1 MFGTW
6 PNNIRDNKKPNNPR
20 PLYDHY
26 IIAWCYMLVIRNS
39 LSISFL
45 NLSCQMETARQE
57 IARHGRT
64 FHSSQRY
71 SQSHIKFNHSCVR
84 SFALTSNVSGFSS
97 CCRTESF
104 WKSPRWQLRFFAGQD
119 KKKINSKNKKST
131 SSSPLPLQLS
141 ITGWSKLGLLNLK
154 MPPTFHFIS
163 CVDLELINRNDRS
176 RIGQMEKNNNQIN
189 PHIKQG
195 NKVYFL

>member
-1 MFGTW
+1 MSADFPAAVGQ
-6 PNNIRDNKKPNNPR
+6 N
-20 PLYDHY
+20 HFE
-26 IIAWCYMLVIRNS
+26 S
-39 LSISFL
+39 LHAD
-45 NLSCQMETARQE
+45 SCGSLQ
-57 IARHGRT
+57 GRT
-64 FHSSQRY
+64 
-71 SQSHIKFNHSCVR
+71 
-84 SFALTSNVSGFSS
+84 
-97 CCRTESF
+97 
-104 WKSPRWQLRFFAGQD
+104 
-119 KKKINSKNKKST
+119 KKKYLKNKKST